1 MNPNTAI
8 PGTWPNNSRVFGRI
22 AAGLSVAFLGF
33 LLLLHILEPEFDP
46 SWRMI
51 SEYELGRYGWLMS
64 LAFICWSGSVLALIV
79 ALRPS
84 LQTIAGKVGFWWFLV
99 IAVAQFGGGVFI
111 TDAITDTIKSTTG
124 NLHTLCGV
132 IVILTFPIAATLVAG
147 SLARNREWKDARRGM
162 RWLTLLVWLS
172 LIAYFG
178 SIIVSNLANPTA
190 GRVGPHVLQ
199 GWPNRAMVIVYSI
212 WLIYVAMRAA
222 RGASKLP

>member
-1 MNPNTAI
+1 MNPNTAT
-8 PGTWPNNSRVFGRI
+8 PGTWLNNSRLFGRI

-84 LQTIAGKVGFWWFLV
+84 LQTNAGKTGFWWFLV
-99 IAVAQFGGGVFI
+99 IAIAQLGGGVFI
-111 TDAITDTIKSTTG
+111 TDAITDTIKTTTG
-124 NLHTLCGV
+124 NLHTICGV

-147 SLARNREWKDARRGM
+147 SLARNQEWKDANRGM

-172 LIAYFG
+172 VIAYFG

-199 GWPNRAMVIVYSI
+199 GWPNRAMVTVYSV
-212 WLIYVAMRAA
+212 WLIYAAMRAG
-222 RGASKLP
+222 RSERKLP